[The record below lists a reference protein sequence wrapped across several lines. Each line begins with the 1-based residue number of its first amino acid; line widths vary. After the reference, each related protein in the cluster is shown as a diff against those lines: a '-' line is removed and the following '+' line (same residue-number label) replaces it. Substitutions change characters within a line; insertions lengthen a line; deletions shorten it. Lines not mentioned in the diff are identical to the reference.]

1 MLSTE
6 EFMLSNCG
14 GGKGSWESLIK
25 PVISKGNQE
34 NPDYSL
40 EELML
45 KIQYF
50 GHLMWRATHWKK
62 AWCWEKLKA
71 GGEGDDKEWDGWMAS
86 LTRWTWVWANSERW
100 WWTREAWCAVVHGV
114 TKSRAQLSDWT
125 GLNWCIENILWTSTL
140 SRKKKSVKY
149 LVEKLYCFLKG

>member
-1 MLSTE
+1 MVLEKT
-6 EFMLSNCG
+6 L
-14 GGKGSWESLIK
+14 ESPLKYKEIQ
-25 PVISKGNQE
+25 PVHPKGNQSWMFTGRTDVE
-34 NPDYSL
+34 ADIPILWSPDNGQL
-40 EELML
+40 THL
-45 KIQYF
+45 KR
-50 GHLMWRATHWKK
+50 L
-62 AWCWEKLKA
+62 WCWGRLKA